1 MPKFTV
7 IVTGTWSIDVEA
19 ENSTQAEAIAYNE
32 CLDDFDLEL
41 MNLEFEAFNEEE
53 ENA

>member
-7 IVTGTWSIDVEA
+7 IVTGTWSIDIEA
-19 ENSTQAEAIAYNE
+19 EDSTQAEAIAYNE
-32 CLDDFDLEL
+32 CLDNLDLEL
-41 MNLEFEAFNEEE
+41 MHLEFEALEEE